1 VPNPANP
8 PSGCRF
14 RTRCWKFAEVL
25 SESQQQA
32 CLEQDPELV
41 RHNDVANHRA
51 ACHYAAEREVL
62 RG

>member
-1 VPNPANP
+1 
-8 PSGCRF
+8 
-14 RTRCWKFAEVL
+14 VL